1 MRLVMYQ
8 GRTGKR
14 PGALEGESVIDLCRA
29 SEDLGSGSLPG
40 DLRGLIEAGPEALA
54 YVRHLTALP
63 EVSDRESK
71 YRLTLGSV
79 RLLAPLDPPA
89 GNVVAIGRNYGE
101 HAREQAAARGESIE
115 RPTIFTK
122 AQTSITGPYDDI
134 SIDQEVTTQVDW
146 EAELGVVLGR
156 RGRDIPIDESM
167 GYVFGY
173 TVLNDLSARDIQYGW
188 GGQFFKGKSLDS
200 FCPSGP
206 CIVTAD
212 EVADPQ
218 NLRIRLKVN
227 GEIKQDASTSDMIF
241 PVSRLVAELSVGMT
255 VLPATLIATGTP
267 SGVGYARQPPE
278 FLKPGDVVETEVQDI
293 GTIRNRIVEA
303 G

>member
-1 MRLVMYQ
+1 
-8 GRTGKR
+8 
-14 PGALEGESVIDLCRA
+14 
-29 SEDLGSGSLPG
+29 
-40 DLRGLIEAGPEALA
+40 
-54 YVRHLTALP
+54 
-63 EVSDRESK
+63 
-71 YRLTLGSV
+71 
-79 RLLAPLDPPA
+79 
-89 GNVVAIGRNYGE
+89 VVAIGRNYGE